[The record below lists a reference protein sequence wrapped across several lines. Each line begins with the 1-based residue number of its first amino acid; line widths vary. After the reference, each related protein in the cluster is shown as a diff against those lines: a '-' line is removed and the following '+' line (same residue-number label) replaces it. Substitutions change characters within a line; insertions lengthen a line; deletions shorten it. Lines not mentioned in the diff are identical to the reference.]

1 MLFWTFWTGLH
12 GMFISGLSEL
22 QIAFLFGMVCRV
34 QGQWSDPYYDEL
46 PADMKAYADW
56 AYSAYA
62 GASTSAFA
70 PSRFFP
76 ASMIGCT
83 LIYSP
88 SPEFC
93 YTMFQRPSIECWPE
107 SCSALTWN
115 PQDRLWIPMAL
126 VLCSPMIVSGFTY
139 VVFWNQWSRTSVR
152 PPFCFLVNFPIYK
165 KWILGCIIFRL

>member
-1 MLFWTFWTGLH
+1 MVFWTFWSGLH
-12 GMFISGLSEL
+12 DMFISGLSDL
-22 QIAFLFGMVCRV
+22 PIAFLFGMVCRV
-34 QGQWSDPYYDEL
+34 QGLWPDSYYDEL

-56 AYSAYA
+56 AYTAYA

-83 LIYSP
+83 LIYIYSP

-107 SCSALTWN
+107 SCSALAWN
-115 PQDRLWIPMAL
+115 PQDRLGIMMVL
-126 VLCSPMIVSGFTY
+126 VLHSPMFVSEFTY
-139 VVFWNQWSRTSVR
+139 MWCSGTSDLEPVYVQSFFFAIS
-152 PPFCFLVNFPIYK
+152 PYIKNGSWDV
-165 KWILGCIIFRL
+165 